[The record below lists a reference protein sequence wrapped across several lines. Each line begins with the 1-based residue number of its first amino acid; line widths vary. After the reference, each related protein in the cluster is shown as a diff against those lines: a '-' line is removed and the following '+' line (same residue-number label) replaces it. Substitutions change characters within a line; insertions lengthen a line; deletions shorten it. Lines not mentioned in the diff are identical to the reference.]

1 MADLEEERR
10 KLRMEM
16 KFRAKYH
23 GQHALEMG
31 LTPHQLLL
39 VEQYVD
45 DIKHNRNDEAR
56 LVDQLQ
62 KRVSRTHSAGNHGQL
77 GELVPCIH
85 FYHVDIGTLLLFGM
99 FYAAD

>member
-31 LTPHQLLL
+31 LTPEQLLL
-39 VEQYVD
+39 VEQFVD
-45 DIKHNRNDEAR
+45 DMKNGRSDEAR
-56 LVDQLQ
+56 LVDQLMH
-62 KRVSRTHSAGNHGQL
+62 RVGGRGG
-77 GELVPCIH
+77 
-85 FYHVDIGTLLLFGM
+85 
-99 FYAAD
+99 